1 MKKTYLFLCL
11 SFLFGMSALTSAQ
24 TAPAD
29 ANLKHQWT
37 FDDGTVNDSKGTLNG
52 TLEGGATVSNKALN
66 TASGGYVTLS
76 GAELAIN
83 AYTELSME
91 VWFTSSPGANGS
103 YHMLYYFGDTNAGGG
118 GENYTCITPARG
130 NNVSRAMLS
139 TGTGGSG
146 AENGVNGPEYDDGVL
161 HHMVCVINATTI
173 VYYIDGINMGSADLS
188 GTNSLAG
195 IGTQF
200 AYFAK
205 GGYRA
210 DPTWKGKIHKISM
223 YDAALTDENVV
234 YLFQEGA
241 EAQPVITSSTSSFA
255 FDSNYDAEFS
265 SITAANL
272 NADITITAPAGIT
285 VDPMSLPANSL
296 NQEIVVSYDGTT
308 AVDGEIT
315 FTSGS
320 TVMKVPVKGVS
331 DAACFVPLYTESVNM
346 ITDPGLNSLTTFK
359 GWGDKMV
366 VKITSDPTNVFC
378 GASSIRI
385 GDGEKAN
392 TGSLDFPMDG
402 LLMAST
408 TYRVKVVCKSNGR
421 YNLGIERID
430 ENGTKILKPIDT
442 NNEWQVLDF
451 LFTTGEVVPNNPVM
465 YINNWD
471 GDGGTGSLAF
481 VDNWEMYI
489 VPDAVVSATKT
500 GLAFDELFTFDNF
513 TVTGNNLSQDI
524 VITAPAGI
532 TVDPTTIPATAIST
546 PVSVTY
552 DGTTAV
558 NGVIAITSG
567 TVTTNV
573 NVKSASNSCF
583 TPLYTD
589 RPNLI
594 PDPYLNDRNNF
605 RGWENWRII
614 SIAESD
620 SIYCGS
626 HCAKITNRG
635 NIEVPL
641 AGLLKP
647 KHTYISK
654 AMVRTIG
661 GAFRMGING
670 HDKFFSEGIDLSY
683 PNDYIDSI
691 NTAGEWKEFVF
702 EFSTSDSLKATPVIF
717 FNNDHQVGK
726 IAYLDNWQLF
736 VKDTISAV
744 NGLNDKFEKLYIN
757 NGNIVAE
764 FDADHASVAQLSV
777 YNVQGALVGEE
788 RILATAGRNKKVMT
802 AALPSGIYIVKLT
815 QNGESSYR
823 KLKN

>member
-11 SFLFGMSALTSAQ
+11 SFLFGVSSLAVAQ
-24 TAPAD
+24 TAPAEE
-29 ANLKHQWT
+29 NLKHQWT
-37 FDDGTVNDSKGTLNG
+37 FDDGTVNDSKGTLHG

-66 TASGGYVTLS
+66 TTTGGYVTLN

-83 AYTELSME
+83 AYNELSME
-91 VWFTSSPGANGS
+91 VWFTSSPSANNS
-103 YHMLYYFGDTNAGGG
+103 YHMLYYFGDTNANGG

-161 HHMVCVINATTI
+161 HHMVCTINSTTI
-173 VYYIDGINMGSADLS
+173 TFFIDGVNMGSAELS

-223 YDAALTDENVV
+223 YDVALTDDNVR
-234 YLFQEGA
+234 YLFEEGA
-241 EAQPVITSSTSSFA
+241 EAQPVITSPSSSFA
-255 FDSNYDAEFS
+255 FDSGFDAEITT
-265 SITAANL
+265 ITAANL
-272 NADITITAPAGIT
+272 NAPITVTAPAGISVEPT
-285 VDPMSLPANSL
+285 TIPADAVS
-296 NQEIVVSYDGTT
+296 QEILVSYDGTT
-308 AVDGEIT
+308 TVDGEIT

-320 TVMKVPVKGVS
+320 TVMKIPVKAVS
-331 DAACFVPLYTESVNM
+331 DAACFVPLYVDNVNI

-366 VKITSDPTNVFC
+366 VKITSDPTNVYC

-385 GDGEKAN
+385 GDGEKN
-392 TGSLDFPMDG
+392 NSGSLDFPMNG
-402 LLMAST
+402 LLVAST

-421 YNLGIERID
+421 FNLGIERFD
-430 ENGTKILKPIDT
+430 GNGTKLLKAIDT

-451 LFTTGEVVPNNPVM
+451 MFTTGETLPDNPVM
-465 YINNWD
+465 YINNWP
-471 GDGGTGSLAF
+471 GDGGAGTLAF
-481 VDNWEMYI
+481 VDNWEMYA
-489 VPDAVVSATKT
+489 VPDAVVTANKT
-500 GLAFDELFTFDNF
+500 GLAFDELFTFDSF
-513 TVTGNNLSQDI
+513 IVTANNLSQDI
-524 VITAPAGI
+524 TITAPAGI
-532 TVDPTTIPATAIST
+532 TVEPATIPATSIST

-558 NGVIAITSG
+558 NGPITITTG
-567 TVTTNV
+567 ALVTTV

-583 TPLYTD
+583 TPLYSD

-594 PDPYLNDRNNF
+594 PDSYLNNKSSF
-605 RGWENWRII
+605 RGWENWSII

-620 SIYCGS
+620 SVYCGS
-626 HCAKITNRG
+626 HCGKITNRG

-641 AGLLKP
+641 ADLLKP
-647 KHTYISK
+647 KHVYVSK
-654 AMVRTIG
+654 AMIRTIG

-670 HDKFFSEGIDLSY
+670 HDKFFSDGIDTAY
-683 PNDYIDSI
+683 PNDYIDSV
-691 NTAGEWKEFVF
+691 NTAGEWREFTF
-702 EFSTSDSLKATPVIF
+702 EFSTGDSLKVTPVIF

-726 IAYLDNWQLF
+726 IAYIDNWQLF
-736 VKDTISAV
+736 EKDTISAV
-744 NGLNDKFEKLYIN
+744 SNIADKFEKLYMN
-757 NGNIVAE
+757 NGKVVAE

-777 YNVQGALVGEE
+777 YNLQGALIAEE
-788 RILATAGRNKKVMT
+788 RMMAIAGRNKKAMNAV
-802 AALPSGIYIVKLT
+802 LPAGIYIVKLT